1 MGIARENENFC
12 GSETDFPR
20 QEKNNCGEQKLEY
33 KNKTKTK
40 KQHHKKTRNTDFSS
54 PSNTRE
60 TTKARSH
67 MAITHF
73 SRLIVNTATDVMLAG
88 RH

>member
-1 MGIARENENFC
+1 MEIVCEKANFC

-54 PSNTRE
+54 PPNTRE

-73 SRLIVNTATDVMLAG
+73 SRLIVNTATAVTLMG